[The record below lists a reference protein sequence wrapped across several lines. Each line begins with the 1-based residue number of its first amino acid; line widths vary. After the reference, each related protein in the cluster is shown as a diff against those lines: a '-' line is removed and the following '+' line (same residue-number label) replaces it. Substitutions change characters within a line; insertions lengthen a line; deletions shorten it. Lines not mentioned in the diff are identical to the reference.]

1 MKKEQHTLCWGCAN
15 ACGNCAWSRSFQPVP
30 GWEAK
35 PTKINNNALRYDGR
49 YTPSFLVISCPEFEN
64 G

>member
-1 MKKEQHTLCWGCAN
+1 
-15 ACGNCAWSRSFQPVP
+15 VP